1 MGPMRWIVGLLLL
14 SLLGLAGAYVAA
26 GRAAPPHITITQ
38 PGRIVGRTG
47 TAEVTASAPKATFT
61 ALTIRLEQNG
71 HSFPLYT
78 LDPAKGPGA
87 TTPTGGVIAKPKP
100 DELQITQP
108 FGRQQLPQLQSG
120 PARIV
125 VEATRPSF
133 LNLRRVSSSVSKD
146 FQIRLEPPE
155 IAVVSTHHYINH
167 GGTEFVVYRAT
178 PPDVT
183 SGVRV
188 GTIEYPG
195 YPLGGDPALHG
206 AFFALLPD
214 QDLKTP
220 ILAFAR
226 DETGAEATA
235 TFMDGVFE
243 KPFKKSRIELD
254 DPYIDRVVPQIIQ
267 HSPEMNMQTPTDPSG
282 MIDAFVRLN
291 SELRKK
297 NAEAIGAFAKKT
309 SPTRLWQGA
318 FVRLG
323 NAAVESAFADYRTY
337 VYKGKVVDHEVH
349 LGFDLARTPHVPI
362 LAANAGI
369 VLNASWLGIYGN
381 CVIIDHGMGV
391 QSLYGHLSQ
400 FDVKVGDR
408 VTQGQQIGLTG
419 MTGMAGGDHLHF
431 TMLVGGQMVNPI
443 EWWDPHWIEDRIERK
458 LREATGS

>member
-1 MGPMRWIVGLLLL
+1 MRWIAGLLLL
-14 SLLGLAGAYVAA
+14 SLVGLAGAYVAA
-26 GRAAPPHITITQ
+26 GRTAPPDITIAQ
-38 PGRIVGRTG
+38 PGRVVGRTG
-47 TAEVTASAPKATFT
+47 TVDVNVSSQNGKLT

-78 LDPAKGPGA
+78 LDPAKGPGQ
-87 TTPTGGVIAKPKP
+87 TTPGGGTIAQTKPGQ
-100 DELQITQP
+100 LHITRP
-108 FGRQQLPQLQSG
+108 FGEQELPALESG
-120 PARIV
+120 SARIV
-125 VEATRPSF
+125 VEATAPSV
-133 LNLRRVSSSVSKD
+133 LNLRRISSSASKD
-146 FQIRLEPPE
+146 FEIRLEPPQ
-155 IAVVSTHHYINH
+155 IAVVSLHHYINH

-178 PPDVT
+178 PPDVA

-220 ILAFAR
+220 IVAFAR
-226 DETGAEATA
+226 DGTGAEATA

-243 KPFKKSRIELD
+243 KPFKKSRIDLD

-267 HSPEMNMQTPTDPSG
+267 HSPEMNMTTPTDPAG

-291 SELRKK
+291 SELRRK
-297 NAEAIGAFAKKT
+297 NAEEIAAFAKKT

-362 LAANAGI
+362 LAANAGV

-408 VTQGQQIGLTG
+408 VTKGQQIGLTG

-443 EWWDPHWIEDRIERK
+443 EWWDPHWIEDRIARK
-458 LREATGS
+458 LREGTGS